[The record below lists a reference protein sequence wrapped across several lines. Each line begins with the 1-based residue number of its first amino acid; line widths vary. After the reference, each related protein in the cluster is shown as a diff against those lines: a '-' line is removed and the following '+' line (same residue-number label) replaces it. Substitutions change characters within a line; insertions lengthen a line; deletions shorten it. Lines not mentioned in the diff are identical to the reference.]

1 MADDDTGV
9 ETHAVRGPVD
19 RGALLDF
26 REAIT
31 RREPL
36 ATGELDDFLDPS
48 VLYIH
53 FEEGVGEA
61 DSGRFDVVWTTRDD
75 YNIHYTDD
83 TRNLRWDVHPHD
95 YPEPPEDR
103 HFHPP
108 PDASSD
114 PDLVEDS
121 CIEVSE
127 IVLVAL
133 ATLELWRT
141 AYYRRSFDGINQ
153 IVNPP

>member
-1 MADDDTGV
+1 MPDTEIGE

-48 VLYIH
+48 VLHIH
-53 FEEGVGEA
+53 FDDGVGRA
-61 DSGRFDVVWTTRDD
+61 DSGRVDVVWTTRDD
-75 YNIHYTDD
+75 YNVHYTDE

-95 YPEPPEDR
+95 YPTPPEDR

-121 CIEVSE
+121 CIEVSG
-127 IVLVAL
+127 IVLVGL
-133 ATLELWRT
+133 ATLKLWRT
-141 AYYRRSFDGINQ
+141 AYGRGSFDGINQ
-153 IVNPP
+153 IENPP

>member
-1 MADDDTGV
+1 MVDFESEG
-9 ETHAVRGPVD
+9 ESHAIRGPVD

-26 REAIT
+26 QEAIT

-48 VLYIH
+48 MLYIH
-53 FEEGVGEA
+53 FEDGVGQA
-61 DSGRFDVVWTTRDD
+61 DSGRLDVVWTTQDD
-75 YNIHYTDD
+75 YTVHYTDD

-95 YPEPPEDR
+95 YPKPPEDR

-133 ATLELWRT
+133 ATLKLWLT
-141 AYYRRSFDGINQ
+141 AYERGSFEGINR
-153 IVNPP
+153 IMDPS

>member
-1 MADDDTGV
+1 MTDFELGEAS
-9 ETHAVRGPVD
+9 HAVRGPVD

-26 REAIT
+26 REMIT
-31 RREPL
+31 QREPL
-36 ATGELDDFLDPS
+36 TSCELDDFLDPS
-48 VLYIH
+48 VLYIS
-53 FEEGVGEA
+53 FEDGVGQA

-75 YNIHYTDD
+75 YNVHYTEDV
-83 TRNLRWDVHPHD
+83 RNLRWDAHPHD
-95 YPEPPEDR
+95 YPTPPDDR

-127 IVLVAL
+127 IALVAL
-133 ATLELWRT
+133 AMLRSWRT
-141 AYYRRSFDGINQ
+141 AYDRESFDAINQ
-153 IVNPP
+153 IVDPP

>member
-1 MADDDTGV
+1 MSDSEIGD
-9 ETHAVRGPVD
+9 ESHSVRGSVD

-26 REAIT
+26 REAVV

-36 ATGELDDFLDPS
+36 ATGELDYFLDPS

-53 FEEGVGEA
+53 FEDGVSEA
-61 DSGRFDVVWTTRDD
+61 GSGRLDVVWTTQDD
-75 YNIHYTDD
+75 YNIHYTDE
-83 TRNLRWDVHPHD
+83 TRNLRWDVHPHE
-95 YPEPPEDR
+95 YPTPPEDR

-108 PDASSD
+108 PDASRD

-133 ATLELWRT
+133 ATLKLWRT
-141 AYYRRSFDGINQ
+141 AYEWGSFDGVNE